1 MPGPLLQE
9 RDRTLHFPNKTS
21 VGNKPYQCFY
31 VNAPIVERV
40 LIASLTLDFMRGY
53 TQVRNPTN
61 AAIVTKAFLI
71 GSHWQGLINHER
83 TQTGEKPYKC
93 FHCGKCFAQIY
104 ALSCHERTHTGEKP
118 YKCSHS
124 GKCFAKKNAL
134 SCHERTHTNVKCF
147 KCSQCNKG
155 FNDPR
160 SLMIHERIPM
170 GDMPYIVALS
180 AS

>member
-1 MPGPLLQE
+1 MPGPLLQG

-40 LIASLTLDFMRGY
+40 LIASLTLDFMIGY
-53 TQVRNPTN
+53 TKVRNPTN

-124 GKCFAKKNAL
+124 GKCFAKKMPYHVMRGHTPMWSVLNAL
-134 SCHERTHTNVKCF
+134 NVT
-147 KCSQCNKG
+147 
-155 FNDPR
+155 R
-160 SLMIHERIPM
+160 ALMIQDLWWSMRGYPWVICP
-170 GDMPYIVALS
+170 I
-180 AS
+180 